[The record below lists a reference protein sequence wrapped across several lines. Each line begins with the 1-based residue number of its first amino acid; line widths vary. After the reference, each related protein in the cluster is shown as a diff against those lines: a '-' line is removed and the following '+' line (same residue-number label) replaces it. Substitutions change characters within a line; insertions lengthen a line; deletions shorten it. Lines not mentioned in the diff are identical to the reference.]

1 MKDLTITRPFSEDDY
16 NELLQQAVAV
26 IETSRMRIAKEINTI
41 AMSSYWEIGKLLDE
55 RKVDSKHGDSI
66 VKRLSIDLKAKYP
79 DMGLSP
85 RNLWNMKRFYLR
97 YCQCDTKVQQA
108 VALLPL
114 DFAICNRDAPITATA
129 CRSNSLCSSWLNGFV
144 TVKSFIV

>member
-1 MKDLTITRPFSEDDY
+1 MIESSCKIEAFYANLNNSEFEHKKGCVKMAVKTGKFIMSATSPYEIFSMNSDTIDQQYEVEIHLTHIFG
-16 NELLQQAVAV
+16 N
-26 IETSRMRIAKEINTI
+26 
-41 AMSSYWEIGKLLDE
+41 
-55 RKVDSKHGDSI
+55 
-66 VKRLSIDLKAKYP
+66 
-79 DMGLSP
+79 
-85 RNLWNMKRFYLR
+85 FYLR

-114 DFAICNRDAPITATA
+114 YFTICNRDAPITATA

>member
-1 MKDLTITRPFSEDDY
+1 MKELTVTRPFSEEDY

-26 IETSRMRIAKEINTI
+26 IETSRLRIAKQLNTI

-66 VKRLSIDLKAKYP
+66 VKRLSIDLKTKYP

-85 RNLWNMKRFYLR
+85 RNLWDMKKFYLR
-97 YCQCDTKVQQA
+97 YNEEDTKLRQA
-108 VALLPL
+108 VAVLPWSHNLLLMSYNLSPDL
-114 DFAICNRDAPITATA
+114 VTAEMKK
-129 CRSNSLCSSWLNGFV
+129 L
-144 TVKSFIV
+144 KE